1 MRRGTTPTLVFTVE
15 PVLDLS
21 TLAEAWLTIYQ
32 AGEVATK
39 TLPELTQ
46 TENGFQVTLT
56 QEETL
61 RLCAGAGCRIQLRA
75 ATGQGAALASNIL
88 RVPVA
93 GILKDGII
101 GAETGE
107 GDAAA
112 RQRDAGPDPPT
123 HPTPTVRPAALPLP
137 LNLADPDI
145 RLTLAL
151 DAVNTGGGTSYKIG
165 HGLKVEDGTL
175 MVDTADAVEQDN
187 TLPVTSAAV
196 FVQTGNIEALLA
208 AL

>member
-21 TLAEAWLTIYQ
+21 TLAEAWLTIRQ
-32 AGEVATK
+32 AEVEITHS
-39 TLPELTQ
+39 LPDLVP
-46 TENGFQVTLT
+46 TEGGFSVTLT
-56 QEETL
+56 QAETL
-61 RLCAGAGCRIQLRA
+61 GLSASASCRVQLRA
-75 ATGQGAALASNIL
+75 LTGAGQAMASNIL
-88 RVPVA
+88 SLPVG
-93 GILKDGII
+93 GILKCGVI
-101 GAETGE
+101 
-107 GDAAA
+107 
-112 RQRDAGPDPPT
+112 GPDPPT
-123 HPTPTVRPAALPLP
+123 QPTPTVRPAALPLP

>member
-61 RLCAGAGCRIQLRA
+61 RLRAGAGCRIQLRA
-75 ATGQGAALASNIL
+75 LTGAGQAMASNIL
-88 RVPVA
+88 SLPVG
-93 GILKDGII
+93 GILKCGVI
-101 GAETGE
+101 
-107 GDAAA
+107 
-112 RQRDAGPDPPT
+112 GPDPPT
-123 HPTPTVRPAALPLP
+123 QPTPTVRPAALPLP

-196 FVQTGNIEALLA
+196 YVQTGNIEALLA

>member
-1 MRRGTTPTLVFTVE
+1 MRYLCITDGM
-15 PVLDLS
+15 
-21 TLAEAWLTIYQ
+21 LAENCYLLLDEASGEAAVIDPGFVNDRLLGEIAKYKVRWILLTHGHFDHIEGVDRLR
-32 AGEVATK
+32 A
-39 TLPELTQ
+39 LT
-46 TENGFQVTLT
+46 
-56 QEETL
+56 
-61 RLCAGAGCRIQLRA
+61 GAGQA
-75 ATGQGAALASNIL
+75 MASNIL
-88 RVPVA
+88 SLPVG
-93 GILKDGII
+93 GILKCGVI
-101 GAETGE
+101 
-107 GDAAA
+107 
-112 RQRDAGPDPPT
+112 GPDPPT
-123 HPTPTVRPAALPLP
+123 QPTPTVRPAALPLP

>member
-75 ATGQGAALASNIL
+75 VTGQGAALASNIL

-112 RQRDAGPDPPT
+112 RQQDAGADDSVAPLALTLDPAE
-123 HPTPTVRPAALPLP
+123 VQ
-137 LNLADPDI
+137 
-145 RLTLAL
+145 LTLAL
-151 DAVNTGGGTSYKIG
+151 DAVETGGAGSWGIG
-165 HGLKVEDGTL
+165 AGLKVVDGKLT
-175 MVDTADAVEQDN
+175 VDTADKVEEDN
-187 TLPVTSAAV
+187 TKPVTSAAV
-196 FVQTGNIEALLA
+196 FVELGNVEALLTQI
-208 AL
+208 

>member
-1 MRRGTTPTLVFTVE
+1 MYRGTTPTLVFTVTPE
-15 PVLDLS
+15 LDLS
-21 TLAEAWLTIYQ
+21 ALAEAWLTIRQ
-32 AGEVATK
+32 AEVEITHS
-39 TLPELTQ
+39 LPDLVP
-46 TENGFQVTLT
+46 TEGGFSVTLT
-56 QEETL
+56 QAETL
-61 RLCAGAGCRIQLRA
+61 GLSARASCRVQLRA
-75 ATGQGAALASNIL
+75 LTGAGQAMASNIL
-88 RVPVA
+88 PLPVG
-93 GILKDGII
+93 GILKCGVI
-101 GAETGE
+101 
-107 GDAAA
+107 
-112 RQRDAGPDPPT
+112 GPDPPT
-123 HPTPTVRPAALPLP
+123 QPTPTVRSAALPLP

>member
-39 TLPELTQ
+39 TLPDLTQ
-46 TENGFQVTLT
+46 TENGFSVTLT

-88 RVPVA
+88 RVPVG

-112 RQRDAGPDPPT
+112 RQQDAGADDSVADDPADS
-123 HPTPTVRPAALPLP
+123 VDPLP
-137 LNLADPDI
+137 LTLDPAEI
-145 RLTLAL
+145 QLTLAL
-151 DAVNTGGGTSYKIG
+151 DAVETGGGGSWGIG
-165 HGLKVEDGTL
+165 AGLKVVDGKLT
-175 MVDTADAVEQDN
+175 VDTADKVEQDN

-196 FVQTGNIEALLA
+196 YVQTGNIEALLA

>member
-1 MRRGTTPTLVFTVE
+1 MYRGTTPTLVFTVTPE
-15 PVLDLS
+15 LDLS
-21 TLAEAWLTIYQ
+21 ALAEAWLTIRQ
-32 AGEVATK
+32 AEVEITHS
-39 TLPELTQ
+39 LPDLVP
-46 TENGFQVTLT
+46 TEGGFSVTLT
-56 QEETL
+56 QAETL
-61 RLCAGAGCRIQLRA
+61 GLSASASCRVQLRA
-75 ATGQGAALASNIL
+75 LTGAGQAMASNIL
-88 RVPVA
+88 SLPVG
-93 GILKDGII
+93 GILKCGVI
-101 GAETGE
+101 
-107 GDAAA
+107 
-112 RQRDAGPDPPT
+112 GPDPPT
-123 HPTPTVRPAALPLP
+123 QPTPTVRPAVLPLP

>member
-1 MRRGTTPTLVFTVE
+1 MRRGTTPTLVFTVD

-39 TLPELTQ
+39 TLPDLTQ
-46 TENGFQVTLT
+46 TEAGFSVTLT

-112 RQRDAGPDPPT
+112 RQQDAGADDSVAPLALTLDPAE
-123 HPTPTVRPAALPLP
+123 VQ
-137 LNLADPDI
+137 
-145 RLTLAL
+145 LTLAL
-151 DAVNTGGGTSYKIG
+151 DAVETGGAGSWGIG
-165 HGLKVEDGTL
+165 AGLKVVDGKLT
-175 MVDTADAVEQDN
+175 VDTADKVEEDN
-187 TLPVTSAAV
+187 TKPVTSAAV
-196 FVQTGNIEALLA
+196 FVELGNVEALLA
-208 AL
+208 QI

>member
-39 TLPELTQ
+39 TLPDLTQ

-112 RQRDAGPDPPT
+112 RQQDAGADDSVAPLALTLDPAE
-123 HPTPTVRPAALPLP
+123 VQ
-137 LNLADPDI
+137 
-145 RLTLAL
+145 LTLAL
-151 DAVNTGGGTSYKIG
+151 DAVETGGAGSWGIG
-165 HGLKVEDGTL
+165 AGLKVVDGKLT
-175 MVDTADAVEQDN
+175 VDTADKVEEDN
-187 TLPVTSAAV
+187 TKPVTSAAV
-196 FVQTGNIEALLA
+196 FVELGNVEALLA
-208 AL
+208 QI

>member
-32 AGEVATK
+32 AGAVATK
-39 TLPELTQ
+39 TLPDLTQ

-88 RVPVA
+88 RVPVG

-101 GAETGE
+101 GPETGE

-112 RQRDAGPDPPT
+112 RQQDAGADDPADS
-123 HPTPTVRPAALPLP
+123 VAPLP
-137 LNLADPDI
+137 LTLDPAEVQ
-145 RLTLAL
+145 LTLAL

>member
-112 RQRDAGPDPPT
+112 RQQDAGADDPADS
-123 HPTPTVRPAALPLP
+123 VAPLP
-137 LNLADPDI
+137 LTLDPAEVQ
-145 RLTLAL
+145 LTLAL
-151 DAVNTGGGTSYKIG
+151 DAGGAGSWGIG
-165 HGLKVEDGTL
+165 AGLKVVDGKLT
-175 MVDTADAVEQDN
+175 VDTADKVEEDN
-187 TLPVTSAAV
+187 TKPVTSAAV
-196 FVQTGNIEALLA
+196 FVELGNVEALLA
-208 AL
+208 QI

>member
-75 ATGQGAALASNIL
+75 VTGQGAALASNIL

-112 RQRDAGPDPPT
+112 RQQDAGADDSVAPLALTLDPAE
-123 HPTPTVRPAALPLP
+123 VQ
-137 LNLADPDI
+137 
-145 RLTLAL
+145 LTLAL
-151 DAVNTGGGTSYKIG
+151 DAVETGGGTSYKIG

>member
-1 MRRGTTPTLVFTVE
+1 MYRGTTPTLVFTVTPE
-15 PVLDLS
+15 LDLS
-21 TLAEAWLTIYQ
+21 ALAEAWLTIRQ
-32 AGEVATK
+32 AEVEITHS
-39 TLPELTQ
+39 LPDLVPTDG
-46 TENGFQVTLT
+46 GFSVTLT
-56 QEETL
+56 QAETL
-61 RLCAGAGCRIQLRA
+61 GLSSSASCRVQLRA
-75 ATGQGAALASNIL
+75 LTGAGQAMASNIL
-88 RVPVA
+88 SLPVG
-93 GILKDGII
+93 GILKCGVI
-101 GAETGE
+101 
-107 GDAAA
+107 
-112 RQRDAGPDPPT
+112 GPDPPT
-123 HPTPTVRPAALPLP
+123 QPTPTVRPAALP

-165 HGLKVEDGTL
+165 HGLKVEGGAL

>member
-1 MRRGTTPTLVFTVE
+1 MRRGTTPTLVFTLE
-15 PVLDLS
+15 PALDLS
-21 TLAEAWLTIYQ
+21 TLAEAWLTIRQ
-32 AGEVATK
+32 AEVEITHS
-39 TLPELTQ
+39 LPDLVP
-46 TENGFQVTLT
+46 TEGGFSVTLT
-56 QEETL
+56 QAETL
-61 RLCAGAGCRIQLRA
+61 GLSASASCRVQLRA
-75 ATGQGAALASNIL
+75 LTGAGQAMASNIL
-88 RVPVA
+88 SLPVG
-93 GILKDGII
+93 GILKCGVI
-101 GAETGE
+101 
-107 GDAAA
+107 
-112 RQRDAGPDPPT
+112 GPDPPT
-123 HPTPTVRPAALPLP
+123 QPTPTVRPAALPLP

-196 FVQTGNIEALLA
+196 YVQTGNIEALLA

>member
-1 MRRGTTPTLVFTVE
+1 MYRGTTPTLVFTVTPE
-15 PVLDLS
+15 LDLS
-21 TLAEAWLTIYQ
+21 TLAEAWLTIRQ
-32 AGEVATK
+32 AEVEITHS
-39 TLPELTQ
+39 LPDLVP
-46 TENGFQVTLT
+46 TEGGFSVTLT
-56 QEETL
+56 QAETL
-61 RLCAGAGCRIQLRA
+61 GLSSSASCRVQLRA
-75 ATGQGAALASNIL
+75 LTGAGQAMASNIL
-88 RVPVA
+88 SLPVG
-93 GILKDGII
+93 GILKCGVI
-101 GAETGE
+101 
-107 GDAAA
+107 
-112 RQRDAGPDPPT
+112 GPDPPT
-123 HPTPTVRPAALPLP
+123 QPTPTVRPAALPLP

-196 FVQTGNIEALLA
+196 YVQTGNIEALLA

>member
-1 MRRGTTPTLVFTVE
+1 MYRGTTPTLVFTVTPE
-15 PVLDLS
+15 LDLS
-21 TLAEAWLTIYQ
+21 TLAEAWLTIRQ
-32 AGEVATK
+32 AEVEITHS
-39 TLPELTQ
+39 LPDLVP
-46 TENGFQVTLT
+46 TEGGFSVTLT
-56 QEETL
+56 QAETL
-61 RLCAGAGCRIQLRA
+61 GLSSSASCRVQLRA
-75 ATGQGAALASNIL
+75 LTGAGQAMASNIL
-88 RVPVA
+88 SLPVG
-93 GILKDGII
+93 GILKCGVI
-101 GAETGE
+101 
-107 GDAAA
+107 
-112 RQRDAGPDPPT
+112 GPDPPT
-123 HPTPTVRPAALPLP
+123 QPTPTVRPAALPLP

>member
-1 MRRGTTPTLVFTVE
+1 MRRGTTPTLVFTVD

-46 TENGFQVTLT
+46 TENGFSVTLT

-75 ATGQGAALASNIL
+75 ATGQGSALASNIL
-88 RVPVA
+88 RVPVG

-112 RQRDAGPDPPT
+112 RQQDAGADDSVAPLALTLDPAE
-123 HPTPTVRPAALPLP
+123 VQ
-137 LNLADPDI
+137 
-145 RLTLAL
+145 LTLAL
-151 DAVNTGGGTSYKIG
+151 DAVETGGAGSWGIG
-165 HGLKVEDGTL
+165 EGLKVVDGKLT
-175 MVDTADAVEQDN
+175 VDTADKVEEDN
-187 TLPVTSAAV
+187 TKPVTSAAV
-196 FVQTGNIEALLA
+196 FVELGNVEALLA
-208 AL
+208 QI

>member
-1 MRRGTTPTLVFTVE
+1 MYRGTTPTLVFTVT
-15 PVLDLS
+15 PALDLS
-21 TLAEAWLTIYQ
+21 ALAEAWLTIRQ
-32 AGEVATK
+32 AEVEITHS
-39 TLPELTQ
+39 LPDLIP
-46 TENGFQVTLT
+46 TEGGFSVTLT
-56 QEETL
+56 QGETL
-61 RLCAGAGCRIQLRA
+61 GLSASASCRVQLRA
-75 ATGQGAALASNIL
+75 LTGAGQAMASNIL
-88 RVPVA
+88 SLPVG
-93 GILKDGII
+93 GILKCGVI
-101 GAETGE
+101 
-107 GDAAA
+107 
-112 RQRDAGPDPPT
+112 GPDPPT
-123 HPTPTVRPAALPLP
+123 QPTPTVRPATPPLP

>member
-1 MRRGTTPTLVFTVE
+1 MYRGTTPTLVFTVTPE
-15 PVLDLS
+15 LDLS
-21 TLAEAWLTIYQ
+21 ALAEAWLTIRQ
-32 AGEVATK
+32 AEVEITHS
-39 TLPELTQ
+39 LPDLVP
-46 TENGFQVTLT
+46 TEGGFSVTLT
-56 QEETL
+56 QAETL
-61 RLCAGAGCRIQLRA
+61 GLSASASCRVQLRA
-75 ATGQGAALASNIL
+75 LTGAGQAMASNIL
-88 RVPVA
+88 SLPVG
-93 GILKDGII
+93 GILKCGVI
-101 GAETGE
+101 
-107 GDAAA
+107 
-112 RQRDAGPDPPT
+112 GPDPPT

>member
-88 RVPVA
+88 RVPVG

-112 RQRDAGPDPPT
+112 RQQDAGADDSVADDPADS
-123 HPTPTVRPAALPLP
+123 VDPLP
-137 LNLADPDI
+137 LTLDPAEI
-145 RLTLAL
+145 QLTLAL
-151 DAVNTGGGTSYKIG
+151 DAVETGGGGSWGIG
-165 HGLKVEDGTL
+165 AGLKVVDGKLT
-175 MVDTADAVEQDN
+175 VDTADAVEQDN

>member
-1 MRRGTTPTLVFTVE
+1 MRRGTTPTLVFTVD

-46 TENGFQVTLT
+46 TENGFSVTLT
-56 QEETL
+56 QDETL

-112 RQRDAGPDPPT
+112 RQQDAGADDPADS
-123 HPTPTVRPAALPLP
+123 VAPLP
-137 LNLADPDI
+137 LTLDPAEVQ
-145 RLTLAL
+145 LTLAL
-151 DAVNTGGGTSYKIG
+151 DAVETGGAGGAGGAGSWGIG
-165 HGLKVEDGTL
+165 AGLKVVDGKLT
-175 MVDTADAVEQDN
+175 VDTADAVEQDN

-196 FVQTGNIEALLA
+196 YVQTGNIEALLA